1 MDKARIVANTL
12 LNSLKSRMTLSK
24 PTDQILF
31 TRTDPIH
38 ANTYRNN
45 RNNRNNRNKRNK
57 KTNYQHLKYGYEP
70 DFHHRR

>member
-24 PTDQILF
+24 PSGQILF

-38 ANTYRNN
+38 ANTYKNN
-45 RNNRNNRNKRNK
+45 RNK

>member
-12 LNSLKSRMTLSK
+12 LKSLKSRVTLSK
-24 PTDQILF
+24 HTNQILF
-31 TRTDPIH
+31 TRTEPIH

-45 RNNRNNRNKRNK
+45 SNNRNK